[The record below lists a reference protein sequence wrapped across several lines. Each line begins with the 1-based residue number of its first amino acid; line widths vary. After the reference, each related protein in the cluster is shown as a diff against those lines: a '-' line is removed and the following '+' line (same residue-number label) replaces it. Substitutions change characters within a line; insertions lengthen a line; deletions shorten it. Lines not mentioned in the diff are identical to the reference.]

1 MLCWFGVGKALPSMS
16 APQAPAPAPPRE
28 VVDDGASTASIDLS
42 ELFNPSALTRLLK
55 QLNATIDAQRDQ
67 IVVLEEESI
76 ANAAFR
82 EMWAEDRAEF
92 RAALARREEENNT
105 RLNEAIGAAAASVA
119 SLRKRY
125 DEERAFRR
133 ICHFVAHRTE
143 IVCRRGFEAW
153 SAEVR
158 RQRLGE
164 QRRAVLLQMVHM
176 NEKRFQIFGLRR
188 WVEQTG
194 RARDA
199 AMLHTG
205 ANALVDALYVKRQVR
220 RSFRH
225 WVEMVLVE
233 QISDAFGGVHI
244 ASNPGQEKGDS
255 TSLQRGC
262 SRSDIRGKAS
272 TLSVRPER

>member
-164 QRRAVLLQMVHM
+164 KRRASDFVATIAFLLDHLGAHTRH
-176 NEKRFQIFGLRR
+176 E
-188 WVEQTG
+188 
-194 RARDA
+194 AR
-199 AMLHTG
+199 
-205 ANALVDALYVKRQVR
+205 N
-220 RSFRH
+220 
-225 WVEMVLVE
+225 
-233 QISDAFGGVHI
+233 
-244 ASNPGQEKGDS
+244 
-255 TSLQRGC
+255 SLPV
-262 SRSDIRGKAS
+262 SS
-272 TLSVRPER
+272 